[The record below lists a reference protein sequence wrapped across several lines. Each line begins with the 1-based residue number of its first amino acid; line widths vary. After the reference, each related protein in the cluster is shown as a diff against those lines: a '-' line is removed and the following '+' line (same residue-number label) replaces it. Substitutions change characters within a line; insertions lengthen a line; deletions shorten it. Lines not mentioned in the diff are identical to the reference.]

1 MGKLCLE
8 KKLVNVSEPTD
19 SLLGIPSLKQK
30 KHWILCIW
38 ISLSTIFQLRL
49 RILIFW
55 TKFGQKGNFRCKTGK
70 VNTTMEFCIFV
81 LVYVASLTV
90 NFEFL
95 DQTCLEMVFPTQ
107 NRKSEHYHWILHIR
121 ISLQTLKKYVRQTLV
136 FYVKYALGSRVFC

>member
-55 TKFGQKGNFRCKTGK
+55 TKFGQKGNFRCKTEK

-136 FYVKYALGSRVFC
+136 FYVKYALGSGVFC

>member
-1 MGKLCLE
+1 
-8 KKLVNVSEPTD
+8 
-19 SLLGIPSLKQK
+19 
-30 KHWILCIW
+30 
-38 ISLSTIFQLRL
+38 
-49 RILIFW
+49 
-55 TKFGQKGNFRCKTGK
+55 
-70 VNTTMEFCIFV
+70 MEFCIFV

-136 FYVKYALGSRVFC
+136 FYVKYALGSGVFC